1 MLKKKYTMGCS
12 CKSNTG
18 ARKQVSQV
26 TKKATTP
33 PPTHAVNRATPTN
46 SRKQIVI
53 RRPVR

>member
-1 MLKKKYTMGCS
+1 MGCA

-18 ARKQVSQV
+18 AKKQASQV
-26 TKKATTP
+26 TKRSTTAP

-46 SRKQIVI
+46 TRKQIVI

>member
-1 MLKKKYTMGCS
+1 MGCA

-33 PPTHAVNRATPTN
+33 PTTHAVNRATPTN
-46 SRKQIVI
+46 SRKQIII